1 MKRLIVLCLALVM
14 AFSLAACGNH
24 DSDNTDP
31 SESNNTPVAL
41 DVQEVYTKVGQAVE
55 MPEMLALNESLMLDY
70 CGIAAEDVKQAI
82 VYICADSLRTD
93 ETWLIEAVDE
103 AAAKRI
109 VDLANAR
116 LKTKGDES
124 ITYSPEQ
131 YAVVEKAQLLQQGNY
146 IALFVSPDAEA
157 MANVFR
163 QEAGM

>member
-14 AFSLAACGNH
+14 ALSLAACGNN
-24 DSDNTDP
+24 DSDNTEP
-31 SESNNTPVAL
+31 SDTAVEM
-41 DVQEVYTKVGQAVE
+41 DMQEVYTKVGQAVE

-93 ETWLIEAVDE
+93 EIWLIEAADD

-146 IALFVSPDAEA
+146 IALFVSPNAEN

>member
-14 AFSLAACGNH
+14 AFSLAACGNN
-24 DSDNTDP
+24 DSDNTEP
-31 SESNNTPVAL
+31 SGTAVEM
-41 DVQEVYTKVGQAVE
+41 DMQEVYTKVGQTVE
-55 MPEMLALNESLMLDY
+55 IPEMLALNESLMLDY
-70 CGIAAEDVKQAI
+70 CGIAAEDVKQTI

-93 ETWLIEAVDE
+93 EIWLIEAVDD